1 MPKVDE
7 IKAAIEALQEEDYI
21 QLRNWFSE
29 KDWEKWDRQIEA
41 DSGTGKLVFLI
52 KEAFDE
58 KVKGQLKE
66 L

>member
-41 DSGTGKLVFLI
+41 DSGTGKLYFLI